1 MNADDREAM
10 LARIRG
16 SLRVAYLPGEQPSI
30 PTRAVTPTETDVE
43 TLAEAFT
50 REAQAVGGEVYR
62 PATQAEAVLLILQ
75 LIREVGG
82 ENVLAWAESELPVPE
97 IGEALQ
103 QAGVR
108 STLVNLSVDPAVRR
122 TQMEELDRPLVGL
135 TGALAGL
142 ADTGSLALLS
152 APTRPRAASLLPLVH
167 IALLPLNRLY
177 PTMVAFLAAHPGL
190 TRDSSNLV
198 FITGPSR
205 TADIEMVITR
215 GVHGPKRLCVVL
227 TP

>member
-1 MNADDREAM
+1 MNADREAM
-10 LARIRG
+10 LSHIRQ
-16 SLRVAYLPGEQPSI
+16 SLRAAFLPGEQPSI
-30 PTRAVTPTETDVE
+30 PPRAVTPTETDVE

-50 REAQAVGGEVYR
+50 REVQAVGGEAHR
-62 PATQAEAVLLILQ
+62 PATQAEAVSLILQ
-75 LIREVGG
+75 LIREVDG
-82 ENVLAWAESELPVPE
+82 ESVLAWAKSELPLPG
-97 IGEALQ
+97 IGEALR
-103 QAGVR
+103 QAGIK
-108 STLVNLSVDPAVRR
+108 STLVNLSVDPATRR
-122 TQMEELDRPLVGL
+122 TQMVELDRPLVGL

-177 PTMVAFLAAHPGL
+177 PTMAAFLAIHPEL

-215 GVHGPKRLCVVL
+215 GVHGPKRLCAVL